1 MGGFSFRSPT
11 PARPPSSERIISE
24 TAPHASVRAALERTT
39 AGPERSRSPTM
50 SHDPLLDK
58 FREVR
63 ALLTVFKNTL
73 TTQKRFT
80 LETAFL
86 FSTEDRAFWVLQE
99 EHERLKHS
107 GITPAHRDRIMKL
120 LTKKTARWSHL
131 CELAKTGA
139 PIDDALI
146 AAEARRR

>member
-1 MGGFSFRSPT
+1 
-11 PARPPSSERIISE
+11 
-24 TAPHASVRAALERTT
+24 
-39 AGPERSRSPTM
+39 M

-73 TTQKRFT
+73 TSQKRFT

-86 FSTEDRAFWVLQE
+86 FSTEDRAFWGLQE

-107 GITPAHRDRIMKL
+107 GITPAHRDRIMTL
-120 LTKKTARWSHL
+120 LTQKTARWLRL
-131 CELAKTGA
+131 CELARTGA
-139 PIDDALI
+139 PIDDALM
-146 AAEARRR
+146 AADARRRSS

>member
-1 MGGFSFRSPT
+1 
-11 PARPPSSERIISE
+11 
-24 TAPHASVRAALERTT
+24 
-39 AGPERSRSPTM
+39 M

-63 ALLTVFKNTL
+63 ALLTSFKNTL
-73 TTQKRFT
+73 TSQKRFT
-80 LETAFL
+80 LETAFI
-86 FSTEDRAFWVLQE
+86 FSTEDRAFWSLQE

-120 LTKKTARWSHL
+120 LGRKTVQWSRL
-131 CELAKTGA
+131 CELAQTGA

-146 AAEARRR
+146 AAESRRR